1 MSRGLRKSK
10 ADRLFFECF
19 GVSLSPQ
26 LISNCLVLGKL
37 RTIILVCPSAIDNK
51 RRSFINGYD
60 RRMKNSLKNPRSLPS
75 PTPLSFTPP
84 WKTAWKRQSVPIVA
98 AFAVSHPPCYHPPL
112 RPGWVCRMHQILLVV
127 LQSFESM
134 SGAILAEAIVVLT
147 REIELSID
155 TRDVG
160 LRVYDDAMFD
170 VVVCQGIGW
179 LPDNKRGSMGLAR
192 LL

>member
-1 MSRGLRKSK
+1 
-10 ADRLFFECF
+10 
-19 GVSLSPQ
+19 
-26 LISNCLVLGKL
+26 
-37 RTIILVCPSAIDNK
+37 
-51 RRSFINGYD
+51 
-60 RRMKNSLKNPRSLPS
+60 
-75 PTPLSFTPP
+75 
-84 WKTAWKRQSVPIVA
+84 
-98 AFAVSHPPCYHPPL
+98 
-112 RPGWVCRMHQILLVV
+112 MHQILLVV

-155 TRDVG
+155 TRGVG